1 MARRVHL
8 PSLREIP
15 GVRVIAICDLIEER
29 AAALASDFSIP
40 AVHTIYHR
48 MLAEE
53 KLDAVFVLVEPGS
66 LFHVTRNALA
76 AGLHVFMEKPPGIS
90 DDQAF
95 SLAGAAREAGRILQV
110 GFNRRYIPLVR
121 RALEMVRERGPV
133 TQVDG
138 RFMKNGSGA
147 FDAGALSAF
156 NSDTIHCVD
165 LVRWMA
171 GGEATH
177 VASVVESYEEPFANA
192 WNAVMRFEGGV
203 TGTIRA
209 NYRVGGRIHSFEIHS
224 PGATALIDLGL
235 GGFGCRA
242 TLLLSRGVEGYSLS
256 ARGAG
261 KVETVELDG
270 MELAG
275 SKEFHRYYGFFQE
288 DEDFIRCVREGA
300 SPLASIEDA
309 ARSMALAETIRRKA
323 INLP

>member
-1 MARRVHL
+1 MAQRVHL

-29 AAALASDFSIP
+29 AAALASEFSIP
-40 AVHTIYHR
+40 AVYTIYHR
-48 MLAEE
+48 MLADE
-53 KLDAVFVLVEPGS
+53 KLDALFVLVEPGS

-76 AGLHVFMEKPPGIS
+76 AGLHVFMEKPPGI
-90 DDQAF
+90 DTYQAS
-95 SLAGAAREAGRILQV
+95 SLARAAREAGKILQV

-121 RALEMVRERGPV
+121 RAIDMVRDRGPI

-138 RFMKNGSGA
+138 RFMKDGSGA
-147 FDAGALSAF
+147 FDAGALTAF
-156 NSDTIHCVD
+156 DSDTIHCVD

-177 VASVVESYEEPFANA
+177 VASVVAGYEEPFVNA
-192 WNAVMRFEGGV
+192 WNAVMLFDTGV
-203 TGTIRA
+203 TGTVRA
-209 NYRVGGRIHSFEIHS
+209 NYRVGGRIHSFEVHA

-235 GGFGCRA
+235 GSFGCRA
-242 TLLLSRGVEGYSLS
+242 TLMLSRGGQGYSLS
-256 ARGAG
+256 ARGQG
-261 KVETVELDG
+261 KVEVVELDG

-275 SKEFHRYYGFFQE
+275 SEAFHRYYGFFQE
-288 DEDFIRCVREGA
+288 DEDFVRCVREGA

-309 ARSMALAETIRRKA
+309 ARSMELAHTIQRKA